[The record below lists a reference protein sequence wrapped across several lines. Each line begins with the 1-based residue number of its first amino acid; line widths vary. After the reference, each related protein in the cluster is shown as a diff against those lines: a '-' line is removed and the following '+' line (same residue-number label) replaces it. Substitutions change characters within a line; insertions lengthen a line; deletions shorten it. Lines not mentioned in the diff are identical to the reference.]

1 LDRLAQAVTPMH
13 TDVQMITQKNTYEYR
28 RKSLILGAFLEK
40 RVFFRY
46 LRKKQRGRQYL
57 VILL

>member
-28 RKSLILGAFLEK
+28 RKSLI
-40 RVFFRY
+40 
-46 LRKKQRGRQYL
+46 
-57 VILL
+57 

>member
-13 TDVQMITQKNTYEYR
+13 TDVQMIAQKNTYEYR
-28 RKSLILGAFLEK
+28 RKLLILGAFLEK

>member
-1 LDRLAQAVTPMH
+1 MH
-13 TDVQMITQKNTYEYR
+13 TDVQMIAQKNTYEYR
-28 RKSLILGAFLEK
+28 RKLLILGAFLEK